1 MTVGYALSYPAEQ
14 IKQLSPEECMQLT
27 DEGLY
32 TCLIQNQ
39 GISGEKKNSDPKF
52 LTHGLPDDAFCRD
65 KVPMTKEEVRE
76 AAICK
81 MHLTPDAVVYDIG
94 SGTGSI
100 AVEMA
105 RLSDNL
111 TVYAIERK
119 QEAVALIEKNCTK
132 YGLANVK
139 VICGEHP
146 GHLQGFRFQLMHL
159 SVEAMAV

>member
-1 MTVGYALSYPAEQ
+1 
-14 IKQLSPEECMQLT
+14 
-27 DEGLY
+27 
-32 TCLIQNQ
+32 
-39 GISGEKKNSDPKF
+39 
-52 LTHGLPDDAFCRD
+52 
-65 KVPMTKEEVRE
+65 
-76 AAICK
+76 

-94 SGTGSI
+94 SRTGSI

-139 VICGEHP
+139 VISGEAP
-146 GHLQGFRFQLMHL
+146 GALHRGFRFQLMHL

>member
-1 MTVGYALSYPAEQ
+1 
-14 IKQLSPEECMQLT
+14 
-27 DEGLY
+27 
-32 TCLIQNQ
+32 
-39 GISGEKKNSDPKF
+39 
-52 LTHGLPDDAFCRD
+52 
-65 KVPMTKEEVRE
+65 
-76 AAICK
+76 

-139 VICGEHP
+139 VICGEAP
-146 GHLQGFRFQLMHL
+146 GALTGASGSNSCIYRWKQWQFKGDINGFIPEKSAYACGSDGNYVRDGWGCFFYIK
-159 SVEAMAV
+159 